1 MLGECI
7 NTISHIVDFDDAVA
21 LPKHERALVRCD
33 GYSGDLLL
41 GEALVGDVFTFFAQ
55 VILNDI
61 PRLRVK
67 TEHLVRI

>member
-1 MLGECI
+1 MSRFV
-7 NTISHIVDFDDAVA
+7 NTISHIVDSDDAVA
-21 LPKHERALVRCD
+21 LSKHEGALVRCD
-33 GYSGDLLL
+33 GYSSDFLL

-67 TEHLVRI
+67 TEHFVRI